1 MSPINVKARKPRMQ
15 PDGYAMLRA
24 RITGTGSALP
34 DRILTNA
41 DLERMVDTSDEWIT
55 TRTGIKQR
63 RIAVDGE
70 FTSTFAIRAGRRA
83 LEMADVS
90 PDELDLI
97 ILGTVT
103 PDFPFP
109 ATACIIQ
116 HELGACKAAAFD
128 LSAACSG
135 FIYALSIAEKYIR
148 SGSAKKALVIGA
160 EVLSRIV
167 DWSDRNTCILFG
179 DGSGAAV
186 VEACEGESGLLST
199 HIFSNGS
206 FWETLYQPGCG
217 NRNPASS
224 ERTIDERLFFI
235 RMEGNDVFKHAVRA
249 MEEAAFAALS
259 ANGMSPSDISLFIP
273 HQANRRIID
282 ATGKRLGLTDGKIFI
297 NLHDYGNT
305 SSASIPIALDE
316 ANRSGRLKPGDIAL
330 LDSFG
335 GGFTYGSAMLR
346 W

>member
-1 MSPINVKARKPRMQ
+1 MP
-15 PDGYAMLRA
+15 RA

-34 DRILTNA
+34 GKIVTNA
-41 DLERMVDTSDEWIT
+41 DLERMVETSDEWIT
-55 TRTGIKQR
+55 TRTGIKER
-63 RIAVDGE
+63 RIAVEGE
-70 FTSTFAIRAGRRA
+70 FTSTFAVQAARRA
-83 LEMADVS
+83 LEMAGIG

-116 HELGACKAAAFD
+116 HEIGAHNAAAFD

-135 FIYALSIAEKYIR
+135 FLYGLSIADNYIR
-148 SGSAKKALVIGA
+148 GGLKKKALVIGA

-186 VEACEGESGLLST
+186 LEASEGDSGILST

-217 NRNPASS
+217 SRNPGSCG
-224 ERTIDERLFFI
+224 RTIDERLFYI

-249 MEEAAFAALS
+249 MEEAAFAALNANDLS
-259 ANGMSPSDISLFIP
+259 ASDISLFIP

-282 ATGKRLGLTDGKIFI
+282 ATAKRLGLPKDNVFV
-297 NLHDYGNT
+297 NLHHYGNT

-316 ANRSGRLKPGDIAL
+316 ANRAGRLKAGDIAL
-330 LDSFG
+330 LDAFG
-335 GGFTYGSAMLR
+335 GGFTWGSALLR